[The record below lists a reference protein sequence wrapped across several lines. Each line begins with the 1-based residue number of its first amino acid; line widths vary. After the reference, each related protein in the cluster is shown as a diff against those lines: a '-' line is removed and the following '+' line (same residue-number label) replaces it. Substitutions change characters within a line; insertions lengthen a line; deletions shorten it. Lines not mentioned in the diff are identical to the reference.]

1 MIVLTAYNVHLD
13 SVLEVDSVTGYTTKF
28 TYKVPNAPTD
38 ALENPLSAKV
48 SLDTDTVTSAS
59 PYIFNI
65 SLRSVFGM
73 CGMHADGSKATGF
86 KSMVVAQFTGI
97 SLQKDDKAFVK
108 YNSTDGTFLNSST
121 VANIHSDPEAK
132 YAPDYYNF
140 HIKASNNAV
149 MQLVSIFAIGYS
161 QQFVTESGGDFSVTN
176 SNSNFGEM
184 ALNSLSYRDEAF
196 DQDDVGYITHII
208 PPQEIVSD
216 SFNLEYTAIDV
227 TKTVGVG
234 STTRLYLYNQ
244 INEETPPKTVIQ
256 GYRIGARKDDHIFV
270 GISNSGVLEE
280 YKARIVMPNTEMSDE
295 KATSTKTATVAR
307 TSLGNSISNN
317 TITFTANHAFINGE
331 TIRFI
336 SDNARLPDGLEPNTV
351 YFAITTGLSA
361 NQIKVATSFSEA
373 IANDAIEINNLG
385 GSIIVESR
393 VNDKVAG
400 NIGHPI
406 QYDTTNNQW
415 YLTVSTIH
423 REYHLFASCW
433 TWYYCFRKSNIQNIH
448 QQKGR
453 YKTYW

>member
-1 MIVLTAYNVHLD
+1 MYYEKVGLAYGPSSGRSIEPDFPSSGLDIEAKVDEYRIVGPQAGNVGITSIRAGDGATATTTITVELGNNPQGEAGLEGLNTDTSFQVNDCVDPAYNGSFLVD

-184 ALNSLSYRDEAF
+184 SS
-196 DQDDVGYITHII
+196 
-208 PPQEIVSD
+208 
-216 SFNLEYTAIDV
+216 
-227 TKTVGVG
+227 
-234 STTRLYLYNQ
+234 
-244 INEETPPKTVIQ
+244 
-256 GYRIGARKDDHIFV
+256 
-270 GISNSGVLEE
+270 
-280 YKARIVMPNTEMSDE
+280 
-295 KATSTKTATVAR
+295 
-307 TSLGNSISNN
+307 
-317 TITFTANHAFINGE
+317 
-331 TIRFI
+331 
-336 SDNARLPDGLEPNTV
+336 
-351 YFAITTGLSA
+351 
-361 NQIKVATSFSEA
+361 
-373 IANDAIEINNLG
+373 
-385 GSIIVESR
+385 
-393 VNDKVAG
+393 
-400 NIGHPI
+400 
-406 QYDTTNNQW
+406 
-415 YLTVSTIH
+415 
-423 REYHLFASCW
+423 
-433 TWYYCFRKSNIQNIH
+433 
-448 QQKGR
+448 
-453 YKTYW
+453 